1 MPRATPSGSSINA
14 SRLAKINKPRHAFE
28 FPCIANP
35 PAIPSTPQ
43 TKESTIATTYQTL
56 KGADQG
62 VRVGHSSKQRSEH
75 HRGCRSK
82 EYHRHTGTNPENSIS
97 NPASSKWLHNL
108 IRGRKQLRQERREK
122 EERRPSPE
130 IPLIRDFPSLLF
142 SPARAKGEP
151 HAQAENGRIT
161 FAGLLGVSCIYFF
174 AFL

>member
-14 SRLAKINKPRHAFE
+14 SRLAKINKPRRALLILASLLALIKAEYDRNNVQHV
-28 FPCIANP
+28 
-35 PAIPSTPQ
+35 
-43 TKESTIATTYQTL
+43 
-56 KGADQG
+56 KGAHQG

-151 HAQAENGRIT
+151 QARTENDRIT
-161 FAGLLGVSCIYFF
+161 FAGLLGVSRIYFF
-174 AFL
+174 DFL